1 MSINCSIPA
10 SLQKFTNN
18 NKEIS
23 ISASNIG
30 DMIKEINNNYPGF
43 QKQVM
48 DDTNSIRRFLNIY
61 LNDEDI
67 RFLDQEKTTLN
78 NGDKV
83 TIITAVAGG

>member
-23 ISASNIG
+23 ISASNIS
-30 DMIKEINNNYPGF
+30 DMIKEINNTYPGF

-83 TIITAVAGG
+83 IILTAVAGG